1 MKRKISLAMIILAA
15 AFATNAQLGGLAN
28 RVKNKVSSKVN
39 QRVDNKVNQKIDES
53 LDAVEGKPKAAT
65 KANTSETTNDE
76 GEAMVGSSTKFDF
89 VAGEQILYADDFAK
103 DEMGE
108 LPVDWNTNGSGEL
121 TTLGKIPGNWLKL
134 HKSFMY
140 LSRNKATFGENYT
153 VEFDLVLQL
162 KNNGWSYPEF
172 MFGVFTTKGEPNTD
186 NSFLKH
192 YTKYAAVIAELHP
205 GEFKSSR
212 ITLKSLLEGRSYFN
226 SNAKNYDGLENYY
239 GKPVHVSVQ
248 VQKERMR
255 IWMNQEKVF
264 DAPKAIPAGVD
275 MNQLFFE
282 VGHTNYPENQY
293 GVYVSNIK
301 VATGKPDTRHK
312 LVEEG
317 KFSTTG
323 ILFDVNAASIQPSS
337 NGVLKELADVLTKY
351 PEVKIKIVG
360 HTDSDGKDADNLELS
375 KKRAA
380 AVKEALTKDFGI
392 EPGRMETDGKGEVE
406 AVADNKTKEGKAQNR
421 RVEFIKL

>member
-1 MKRKISLAMIILAA
+1 MKKKISLAIIILAA

-39 QRVDNKVNQKIDES
+39 QRVDNKLNQKIDES
-53 LDAVEGKPKAAT
+53 LDAVEGKPKAEAKT
-65 KANTSETTNDE
+65 NTAETTKDD
-76 GEAMVGSSTKFDF
+76 GEAMVGSSGKFDF
-89 VAGEQILYADDFAK
+89 VAGEQIIYADDFAK

-121 TTLGKIPGNWLKL
+121 TTLAKIPGNWLKL
-134 HKSFMY
+134 HKSFIY
-140 LSRNKATFGENYT
+140 LSRNKAAFGENYT
-153 VEFDLVLQL
+153 IEFDVVLQL

-172 MFGVFTTKGEPNTD
+172 MFGVFSTKDEPNTD

-192 YTKYAAVIAELHP
+192 YTKYAAVVAELHP

-226 SNAKNYDGLENYY
+226 SNAKNYDGLEKYY
-239 GKPVHVSVQ
+239 GRPVHVSMQ

-264 DAPKAIPAGVD
+264 DAPKAIPAGVH

-282 VGHTNYPENQY
+282 VGHTNYAEDQY

-323 ILFDVNAASIQPSS
+323 ILFDVNAASIQPAS

-351 PEVKIKIVG
+351 PELKIKIVG
-360 HTDSDGKDADNLELS
+360 HTDSDGKDTDNLELS
-375 KKRAA
+375 KKRSA
-380 AVKEALTKDFGI
+380 AVKETLTKDFGI
-392 EPGRMETDGKGEVE
+392 DASRMETDGKGESE